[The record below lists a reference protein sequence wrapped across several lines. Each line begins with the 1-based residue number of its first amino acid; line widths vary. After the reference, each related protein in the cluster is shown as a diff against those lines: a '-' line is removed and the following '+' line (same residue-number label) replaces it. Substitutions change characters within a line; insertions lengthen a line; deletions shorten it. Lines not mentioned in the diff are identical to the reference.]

1 MGTQKRKQLAAGK
14 AEFSVTGDYREQRS
28 NSRSTP
34 GPAVSPQV
42 HARDFAQGA
51 RTRRERPG
59 AKGRALKG
67 KGRRSSASSSS
78 LTRSP
83 SASTSSP
90 PSLPARYPRTSAR
103 APAAQ
108 RPRPAPPPVP
118 TARPRPRREPPAPR
132 GSPEPPSLPPAARPS
147 APAVWAGGEAAP
159 GPGEGGAC
167 SVGRARAGGGA
178 SLSH

>member
-108 RPRPAPPPVP
+108 RPRPAPP
-118 TARPRPRREPPAPR
+118 RPH
-132 GSPEPPSLPPAARPS
+132 SPPAAAARAPRTARQPRAPL
-147 APAVWAGGEAAP
+147 APAGGSPLSAGRVGRR
-159 GPGEGGAC
+159 GGGARPG
-167 SVGRARAGGGA
+167 GRRCLLGRTGPSRGGA